1 MNGNHDH
8 CTFFHEIA
16 KLQVEFV
23 GVFLTW
29 LLYDS
34 NLYGDLYERQLTWPE
49 RERERRVWK
58 ETYDQWFFQ
67 IRMDGSPEIEADTLA
82 REMLTNL
89 GIREFA

>member
-1 MNGNHDH
+1 MKVNHDH
-8 CTFFHEIA
+8 ATFFHDIA

-23 GVFLTW
+23 GLFLTW

-34 NLYGDLYERQLTWPE
+34 NFFGDLLGRQHTWPE

-67 IRMDGSPEIEADTLA
+67 MSMEMSKIEADTLA

-89 GIREFA
+89 GIREFP